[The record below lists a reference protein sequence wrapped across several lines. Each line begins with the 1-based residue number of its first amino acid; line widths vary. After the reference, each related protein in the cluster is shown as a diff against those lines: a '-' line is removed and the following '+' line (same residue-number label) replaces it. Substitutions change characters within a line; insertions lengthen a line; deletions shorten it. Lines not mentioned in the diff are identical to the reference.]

1 MFLRNRT
8 GLTQGLTDP
17 AGPSVVLSTVYW
29 NLSEKRLWYAKLSN
43 NSVAKGLMETWI
55 QIPHSHQYVGERS
68 NSECVQLQL
77 VKHGEVLHQA
87 RSYISVSGVRDLVKI
102 DGSINAGKTPI
113 RFGSTMLQHPE
124 SVRLARASFFPITM
138 IPNTVWMVRKTS
150 NRTQWV
156 IDWPPRP
163 VPQHYWNSVWL
174 SRQKKGSK
182 RKPTS
187 K

>member
-77 VKHGEVLHQA
+77 VKHGEVLRH
-87 RSYISVSGVRDLVKI
+87 
-102 DGSINAGKTPI
+102 
-113 RFGSTMLQHPE
+113 
-124 SVRLARASFFPITM
+124 
-138 IPNTVWMVRKTS
+138 
-150 NRTQWV
+150 
-156 IDWPPRP
+156 
-163 VPQHYWNSVWL
+163 
-174 SRQKKGSK
+174 GSK
-182 RKPTS
+182 LHFSQWCPRSCQNWWKYKCRKKTHQVWIHHASASGKCPIGRGFIFPHYNDPKCS
-187 K
+187 VNG